1 MNVGLIDAVK
11 STAGQLYNAVN
22 SALPSSKLPKDCLPQ
37 SSKSCTPDD
46 MKLINA
52 ELGLSEEHFSSLEAS
67 SALRMLSYIITLRQW
82 LYVRI
87 LKQCSGHT

>member
-37 SSKSCTPDD
+37 SSKSCTPDG
-46 MKLINA
+46 KLDPRYSIGNLLVTCRHVNDA
-52 ELGLSEEHFSSLEAS
+52 VFGAS
-67 SALRMLSYIITLRQW
+67 S
-82 LYVRI
+82 
-87 LKQCSGHT
+87 